1 MQFSLSITI
10 LNNMTE
16 NTCPFTILVQIAIIF
31 KSCYI
36 LNSYLF
42 YDKWTLK
49 KFKFLNVK
57 LANICFEI
65 VK

>member
-1 MQFSLSITI
+1 
-10 LNNMTE
+10 MTE

-42 YDKWTLK
+42 YGKWTLK
-49 KFKFLNVK
+49 KFKSLNVK